1 MPQAARAAKGLDQ
14 TLSSSWLRHDTSM
27 ESLIKI
33 MDLSS
38 SATVQTK
45 SVNIPSW
52 VSQLNETKDESDFFN
67 GVIYIFLLEQGLVY
81 SCDK

>member
-1 MPQAARAAKGLDQ
+1 MPQAARAATGLDQ

-67 GVIYIFLLEQGLVY
+67 GVIYIFLLE
-81 SCDK
+81 